1 LRKIVCQTLIL
12 LILASK
18 TCTAQHIDS
27 LDCILTTPRLP
38 DKYYSKVDKK
48 ISSINDH
55 LSKKSIN
62 YLGKFQK
69 RERKIQEKLAKLNP
83 GWVSNDASVKYK
95 EFFQKLSSKSYEAP
109 STSISGEYNPNL
121 DSLRSSLSFLKQFNG
136 IRDKVKEPLE
146 SLNQLQNKLQQSEN
160 MKAFI
165 AERKNQ
171 IKEIL
176 SKYTNLSGSLKN
188 QYAKLNKT
196 AYYYSA
202 QVKEYRDILKDPDKM
217 EQKALAILRDVPA
230 FQKFMKENSQLGNL
244 FGVPANY
251 GNPESLAGLQ
261 TLDQVQQLVK
271 NRIGNGPNAAVM
283 LQQQVQAAQVELN
296 KFKDKLDK
304 LGGGSGDMAIP
315 EFKPNNQKT
324 KPFLQRLEYRSNL
337 QTTRGNYYFPTT
349 TELGLSVGY
358 KLKNKILLG
367 LGMSYKQG
375 WGNDFSHI
383 HLTSEGIGLRSFFEY
398 HLKKSF
404 YATGGFEYN
413 YQQPFNFLRMPKYDK
428 TQRSGLIGLSKMF
441 NIKSKVFKKT
451 NIEFLW
457 DFLSYQQIPRTQPLK
472 FRVGYNF

>member
-1 LRKIVCQTLIL
+1 VRKFIWQLLTLL
-12 LILASK
+12 FFAFNH
-18 TCTAQHIDS
+18 CTGQSIDS
-27 LDCILTTPRLP
+27 LETSNAIHELP
-38 DKYYSKVDKK
+38 NKYYFKVNRK
-48 ISSINDH
+48 INSVNAH
-55 LSKKSIN
+55 LTKKSLK
-62 YLGKFQK
+62 YLAKFQK
-69 RERKIQEKLAKLNP
+69 QERRIQQKLTKLNP
-83 GWVSNDASVKYK
+83 GLVFSAEGAKYNQLFQDVSS
-95 EFFQKLSSKSYEAP
+95 LSPDVSK
-109 STSISGEYNPNL
+109 TSLSGEYNPNL

-146 SLNQLQNKLQQSEN
+146 CLNQLQNKLQQSEN

-358 KLKNKILLG
+358 KLKNKISVG

-375 WGNDFSHI
+375 WGNDFRHI

-428 TQRSGLIGLSKMF
+428 TQRSGLIGISKMF

-451 NIEFLW
+451 NIELLW

-472 FRVGYNF
+472 FRAGYNF

>member
-1 LRKIVCQTLIL
+1 MRKFIWQLLTLL
-12 LILASK
+12 FFAFNH
-18 TCTAQHIDS
+18 CTGQSIDS
-27 LDCILTTPRLP
+27 LETSNAIHELP
-38 DKYYSKVDKK
+38 KKYYFKVNRK
-48 ISSINDH
+48 INSVNAH
-55 LSKKSIN
+55 LTKKSLK
-62 YLGKFQK
+62 YLAKFQK
-69 RERKIQEKLAKLNP
+69 QERRIQQKLIKLNP
-83 GWVSNDASVKYK
+83 GLVLSAEGAKFNQLFQDVSS
-95 EFFQKLSSKSYEAP
+95 LSPDVSK
-109 STSISGEYNPNL
+109 TSLSGEYNPNL

-176 SKYTNLSGSLKN
+176 SKYTNLSVSLKN

-251 GNPESLAGLQ
+251 GNSESLAGLQ

-358 KLKNKILLG
+358 KLKNKISVG

-375 WGNDFSHI
+375 WGNDFRHI

-428 TQRSGLIGLSKMF
+428 TQRSGLIGMSKMF

-451 NIEFLW
+451 NIELLW

-472 FRVGYNF
+472 FRAGYNF